1 MKSYYQ
7 VFAWLEGDTSTPSVA
22 MLDRDLGFVQKTF
35 VRAYKKGDKLYWD
48 GHVRDLSKVT
58 KVAVY
63 LTPAPIDDLV
73 SQDDA
78 RSIRQMDEFNA
89 SSRSV
94 TWIGFPNTTPLDS
107 ALEHGEDVTGKFI
120 TEPPGK
126 SLGLS
131 GIFNNS
137 WVVTTVTG
145 LLFLLITAYFG
156 LG

>member
-63 LTPAPIDDLV
+63 MTLAPIDDLV

-89 SSRSV
+89 SSHSV
-94 TWIGFPNTTPLDS
+94 TWIGFPDTSPLDS
-107 ALEHGEDVTGKFI
+107 ALEHGDDVTGKFI
-120 TEPPGK
+120 TEPPGQ

-131 GIFNNS
+131 GIFNNN
-137 WVVTTVTG
+137 WVVTLVTG
-145 LLFLLITAYFG
+145 LILLLITAYFG

>member
-7 VFAWLEGDTSTPSVA
+7 VFAWLEGDTHPSVE

-58 KVAVY
+58 KVALY

-73 SQDDA
+73 SQDNA
-78 RSIRQMDEFNA
+78 RSIREMDEFNA

-94 TWIGFPNTTPLDS
+94 TWIGFPNTSPLDS
-107 ALEHGEDVTGKFI
+107 ALEHGDDVTGKFI
-120 TEPPGK
+120 KEPPGQ

-131 GIFNNS
+131 GIFNNT
-137 WVVTTVTG
+137 WVVTLVTG
-145 LLFLLITAYFG
+145 LILLLITAYFG